1 MDTWL
6 AIGEERRQ
14 LASDL
19 ADVDGA
25 GWAAPTSCG
34 SWTVRELVAHL
45 QQMPTVFRAVTGVLR
60 HRGSVDAF
68 IETEA
73 RTLADLSTDEELREG
88 LAAWADVRR
97 LPPGGKPVS
106 QLLEVIVHGR
116 DIRSALALEAPS
128 RPEDR
133 YPPVLDFAVASGSVW
148 RGKGRAKGLRWSSTD
163 AEWTSGDGPAVEG
176 PSELLLWAILG
187 RRGALNG
194 LKGDGVRLL
203 QDRISG

>member
-6 AIGEERRQ
+6 AIAEERRQ

-19 ADVDGA
+19 SDVDGA
-25 GWAAPTSCG
+25 GWTATTPCG

-45 QQMPTVFRAVTGVLR
+45 QQMPSVLRSATGVLR
-60 HRGSVDAF
+60 HRGNVDAF

-73 RTLADLSTDEELREG
+73 QRLAALWTDEELRRG

-116 DIRSALALEAPS
+116 DIRSALGLETPS
-128 RPEDR
+128 RPDDR
-133 YPPVLDFAVASGSVW
+133 YPPVLDFAVSSGSVW
-148 RGKGRAKGLRWSSTD
+148 RGKGRAKGLRWTSTD
-163 AEWTSGDGPAVEG
+163 TDWTSGDGPLVEG
-176 PSELLLWAILG
+176 PSELLLWAMLG
-187 RRGALNG
+187 RRGALSG
-194 LKGDGVRLL
+194 LEGDGVRVL
-203 QDRISG
+203 QDRTSG